1 MKSIRRIIA
10 LLLAFVMLFAMAGCK
25 KQATK
30 EEDTKPATTE
40 AKEKVVVDMGG
51 QEVKIPSGNVKIMT
65 CVQVS
70 TMAALMLGGP
80 DVVATVGQGF
90 DYSEGSLNRKM
101 FPGLENV
108 PLVTRENANAEEIA
122 KINPT
127 VVIMDVPDIVK
138 SLRDAGIR
146 TVQMAVTDAEALMKS
161 VTMFGDIIGGDAVKE
176 AKSYVDYYQGLID
189 SVKAKTEKIA
199 DEDKPVVYYGR
210 IEGGTAGKNSL
221 PDFWISLCGGINLA
235 SKIGLDGARSS
246 ITNEQLLKEDP
257 DIIITETPALY
268 NTITTSSTYAALT
281 AVKEGRVYCNPVGWG
296 MGSVDGALQLVWAPT
311 VIQPELFKDN
321 DVKKA
326 TKDFY
331 KTFYDYELSDDEV
344 SSIITPNK

>member
-1 MKSIRRIIA
+1 MKKFKRVIA
-10 LLLAFVMLFAMAGCK
+10 LMMALVMILAMTGCK
-25 KQATK
+25 KQTADEPT
-30 EEDTKPATTE
+30 DPATTE
-40 AKEKVVVDMGG
+40 PKEKVVVDMGG
-51 QEVKIPSGNVKIMT
+51 VEVKIPSGEVKIMT

-108 PLVTRENANAEEIA
+108 PLVTRENANVEEIA

-138 SLRDAGIR
+138 TLRDANIT
-146 TVQMAVTDAEALMKS
+146 TVQMAVTDADALMKS
-161 VTMFGDIIGGDAVKE
+161 VTMFGDIIGGDAVEE
-176 AKSYVDYYQGLID
+176 AKSYVNYYQGLID
-189 SVKAKTEKIA
+189 SVKAKTANIA

-221 PDFWISLCGGINLA
+221 PDFWISLCGGVNLA
-235 SKIGLDGARSS
+235 SKLGLDGARSS
-246 ITNEQLLKEDP
+246 ITNEQLLAEDP

-268 NTITTSSTYAALT
+268 QTITTSSTYSSLT

-311 VIQPELFKDN
+311 IIQPDLFKDN
-321 DVKKA
+321 DVEKETKK
-326 TKDFY
+326 FY
-331 KTFYDYELSDDEV
+331 KTYYDYELSADELA
-344 SSIITPNK
+344 SIITPNK